1 MTDRTCLECGK
12 VLAKRTK
19 GNHCRAH
26 YSLDP
31 ETEAKRR
38 AAIRMAYKVR
48 PELRERLARVNRSPE
63 GRERSRALALKN
75 EQWRIAQAGV
85 TPEARAK
92 QGKATSA
99 TRLAHIPADLHDFY
113 RDITGKGFKAEE
125 ATRLTL
131 EHHETR
137 MAQFRR
143 KLEAA

>member
-12 VLAKRTK
+12 VLSNRTK
-19 GNHCRAH
+19 GNHCHAH
-26 YSLDP
+26 YKLSP
-31 ETEAKRR
+31 EVEAKRR
-38 AAIRMAYKVR
+38 AAIKMAYMAR
-48 PELRERLARVNRSPE
+48 PELRERLTKINRTPE
-63 GRERSRALALKN
+63 GRERSRVLALKN
-75 EQWRIAQAGV
+75 QQWRIAQAGV

-99 TRLAHIPADLHDFY
+99 ARLAHIPTDLHDFY
-113 RDITGKGFKAEE
+113 RDLTGKGIKAEE

-137 MAQFRR
+137 MAKFRR